1 MANQDAPVLARP
13 TNIWSVDRIVRLN
26 LSAEQIGTL
35 KANALDRANEHVAQI
50 CEDALAVVRG
60 RDYER
65 HYRNG
70 RPFEPQEIVEA
81 SFQGLST
88 YRQLKGMNS
97 YPARTLQMVRNH
109 GVIETIRLIGTQGDT
124 RTMLFM
130 ASNDHR
136 HYTSEWSVAR
146 TFPSFFSAHDI
157 GKAVKRLHDACLA

>member
-13 TNIWSVDRIVRLN
+13 ANIWSVARIVRRT

-50 CEDALAVVRG
+50 CADALAVVRG
-60 RDYER
+60 RDYELNCR
-65 HYRNG
+65 S
-70 RPFEPQEIVEA
+70 RPSEPQEIVEA
-81 SFQGLST
+81 SFQGPSK
-88 YRQLKGMNS
+88 YRQRKGMNS

-109 GVIETIRLIGTQGDT
+109 GVIETIRLTGTQGDT

-130 ASNDHR
+130 ASNDHL
-136 HYTSEWSVAR
+136 HSTSEWSVAR

-157 GKAVKRLHDACLA
+157 GKAVKRLNDACLA